1 MIVYTDN
8 DGRIMAV
15 GHTDDDDLI
24 PVEITDDEN
33 NPFGGWNDARICC
46 YRIHVTDGHV
56 DMMTPYVNSIL
67 IDIVDRFG
75 TADAQ
80 TAEDIISAEQEIT
93 DHDLALLEAEQEIT
107 DMDLRLMELENAQ
120 EGANDEA

>member
-1 MIVYTDN
+1 MLVYTDN

-15 GHTDDDDLI
+15 ETSDDPDLI
-24 PVEITDDEN
+24 PVEIIDDDD
-33 NPFGGWNDARICC
+33 NPFAGWSDARICC
-46 YRIHVTDGHV
+46 YRIHATDGHV

-93 DHDLALLEAEQEIT
+93 EQDLSMMEAEQEIT
-107 DMDLRLMELENAQ
+107 DLDIRLMELENA
-120 EGANDEA
+120 

>member
-15 GHTDDDDLI
+15 ETSDDPDLT
-24 PVEITDDEN
+24 PVEIIDEE
-33 NPFGGWNDARICC
+33 NPFAGWNDARICC

-80 TAEDIISAEQEIT
+80 TADDIISAEQEIT

-107 DMDLRLMELENAQ
+107 DMDLRILELENAQ
-120 EGANDEA
+120 EG